1 MAITITAYDT
11 DKNGTGVDVLSYL
24 SRFDATFVPSGRGQ
38 FSGADGMS
46 GKQYALFDAKA
57 TGLVFDAG
65 KTNWAYDIN
74 THQVTGSLSAL
85 RFGTSTKLDAA
96 SRTFKQTTDLKISG
110 LGLENATDANA
121 LRASLSAADTKGL
134 LDLLKKNSINFVGST
149 GKDVFKSFDKN
160 DVLNGGAGD
169 DTLFGQGGNDTVKGG
184 TENDKLYGGTGN
196 DVLYG
201 EAGNDAINGESGNDT
216 INGGAG
222 ADKFDGGA
230 GIDTAS
236 YAGAT
241 NGVVA
246 NLAKASLNT
255 NDAKGDT
262 YVSIEN
268 LTGSSYADK
277 LYGNSAANTIN
288 GGSGNDALDGG
299 AGNDMLIGGAGA
311 DKLNGGAGTDT
322 ASYAGATKGVVASL
336 AKVSLNSNDAKG
348 DTYVSIENLT
358 GSSYADKLY
367 GNSAANTINGGSGN
381 DALDGG
387 AGNDTLIGG
396 AGADKLN
403 GGAGTDTA
411 SYTGATKGV
420 VASLAKISAN
430 TNDAKG
436 DTYVSIENLT
446 GSSYAD
452 KLTGN
457 SGANKI
463 NGGKGN
469 DTLTGGGGADDFV
482 FAKGYG
488 KDTITDFQN
497 NIDDIDLRSY
507 GFSSVSSVL
516 KKAAQVG
523 TDVHI
528 KISSTDIIVLDDF
541 KLKDLDASDFLL

>member
-11 DKNGTGVDVLSYL
+11 DKNGVGVDVLTYL
-24 SRFDATFVPSGRGQ
+24 SKFDSSFVAAGRGQ
-38 FSGADGMS
+38 FSGASGMS
-46 GKQYALFDAKA
+46 GKQYASLDTNA
-57 TGLVFDAG
+57 TGLVLDAG
-65 KTNWAYDIN
+65 KTDWAYDIN
-74 THQVTGSLSAL
+74 THQVVGSLSAL
-85 RFGTSTKLDAA
+85 RFGTNTTHDAA
-96 SRTFKQTTDLKISG
+96 SSTFKQMTDLKISG
-110 LGLENATDANA
+110 LGLETSADANA
-121 LRASLSAADTKGL
+121 LRSTLSAADTTGL
-134 LDLLKKNSINFVGST
+134 LALLKKNSINFVGST

-169 DTLFGQGGNDTVKGG
+169 DTLYGEGGNDTVKGG
-184 TENDKLYGGTGN
+184 TGNDKLFGG
-196 DVLYG
+196 
-201 EAGNDAINGESGNDT
+201 AGNDTLIGGE
-216 INGGAG
+216 G
-222 ADKFDGGA
+222 ADKLDGGA
-230 GIDTAS
+230 GTDTAS

-241 NGVVA
+241 KGVVA
-246 NLAKASLNT
+246 NLAKASDNTNDAKGDTYAAIENLTGSSYADNLTGNSGANTINGGKGNDALNGGAGNDTLIGGAGADKLDGGAGSDTASYAGATKGVVASLAKASINT

-277 LYGNSAANTIN
+277 LTGNSGANKIN

-299 AGNDMLIGGAGA
+299 AGNDALIGGAGA

-322 ASYAGATKGVVASL
+322 ASYAGATKGVVANL
-336 AKVSLNSNDAKG
+336 AK
-348 DTYVSIENLT
+348 
-358 GSSYADKLY
+358 
-367 GNSAANTINGGSGN
+367 
-381 DALDGG
+381 
-387 AGNDTLIGG
+387 
-396 AGADKLN
+396 
-403 GGAGTDTA
+403 A
-411 SYTGATKGV
+411 SV
-420 VASLAKISAN
+420 N
-430 TNDAKG
+430 TNDARG

-469 DTLTGGGGADDFV
+469 DTLTGGGGADVFV

-507 GFSSVSSVL
+507 NFSSVSAVL
-516 KKAAQVG
+516 KKAVQVG

-528 KISSTDIIVLDDF
+528 KLSSTDIIVLDDF